1 MKPGK
6 YDRKHPFLITGA
18 ELTELK
24 RHTEDLP
31 QSFGLDNRL
40 QRYQGARPIA
50 LHRWDVEYL
59 LDVLSMALDDR
70 NQYPSQQSKAYLAL
84 KAVHDRFQ
92 QEYDSSYR

>member
-6 YDRKHPFLITGA
+6 YDRKHPFPIAGA
-18 ELTELK
+18 ELRELK

-31 QSFGLDNRL
+31 QSFGLDHRL
-40 QRYQGARPIA
+40 RRYQGTRPIA
-50 LHRWDVEYL
+50 LYRWELEYL

-84 KAVHDRFQ
+84 KAVPDRFK

>member
-6 YDRKHPFLITGA
+6 YDRKHPFLIAGA
-18 ELTELK
+18 ELRELK

-40 QRYQGARPIA
+40 QRYRSTRPIA
-50 LHRWDVEYL
+50 LYRWDLEYL

-70 NQYPSQQSKAYLAL
+70 NQYPSQQSKSYLEL
-84 KAVHDRFQ
+84 KTVHDRFK
-92 QEYDSSYR
+92 QEYDSSCR

>member
-6 YDRKHPFLITGA
+6 YDRKHPFLIAGA
-18 ELTELK
+18 ERRALK

-40 QRYQGARPIA
+40 RRYQGTRPIA
-50 LHRWDVEYL
+50 LYRWDLEYL

-70 NQYPSQQSKAYLAL
+70 NQYPSPQSKAYLAL
-84 KAVHDRFQ
+84 KAVHDRFK